1 VDLGDIEGLLHVSEI
16 SWQHVARPQDVL
28 KVGQEI
34 EVKILD
40 IKDDKIA
47 LSMRALQDNPF
58 EQFIKENQE
67 GDIVNCRVLRL
78 LDFGAFVELKSGVE
92 GLIPLSEISHKRNIS
107 HPRELLKEGDYVEAQ
122 ILRIDPDN
130 QKISL
135 SMRALQ
141 ADPWDNID
149 EIVQIDIPF
158 TGKVESSTNFGVF
171 VTVADGITG
180 LLPRSRLREKDSFKP
195 GDEVNLVV
203 TEIDRDNHR
212 LTLDY
217 PDHLPEEG
225 RSQHKRTNEHTS
237 QRDGSISTR
246 RNGKFRGDEEWRR
259 YAVQKTNPSDDNPFK
274 DL

>member
-1 VDLGDIEGLLHVSEI
+1 
-16 SWQHVARPQDVL
+16 
-28 KVGQEI
+28 
-34 EVKILD
+34 
-40 IKDDKIA
+40 
-47 LSMRALQDNPF
+47 
-58 EQFIKENQE
+58 
-67 GDIVNCRVLRL
+67 
-78 LDFGAFVELKSGVE
+78 VELKSGVE

-195 GDEVNLVV
+195 GDEINLVV

-237 QRDGSISTR
+237 QRDSSISSR